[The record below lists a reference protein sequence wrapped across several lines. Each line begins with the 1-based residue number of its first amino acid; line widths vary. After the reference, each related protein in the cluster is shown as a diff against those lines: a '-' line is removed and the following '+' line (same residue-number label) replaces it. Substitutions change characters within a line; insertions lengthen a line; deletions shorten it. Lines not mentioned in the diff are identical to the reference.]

1 MNSTRAVLLIPA
13 VLLGA
18 TLGYSQTSSA
28 PVEPA
33 AAAAPNEDNAA
44 AEAREAAEAARSRA
58 ISPTVAANLAR
69 AMPKYNPPPPP
80 PPPKTDEELEADQP
94 RNQIIRLPKVV
105 VEGQRPP
112 VFTERQIYTKEG
124 LEAVAVARYL
134 TEFDRGVLNR
144 FRLPFVGMT
153 SEQRAMMMYEEEE
166 RLRNIEQ
173 ARQSIYV
180 LKQVDPE
187 AAQQLKKET
196 DSAYIRKS
204 EFIPTSGVR

>member
-1 MNSTRAVLLIPA
+1 MNYTRAVLLIPA

-18 TLGYSQTSSA
+18 SLGYSQASSTAKEPNASASA
-28 PVEPA
+28 PQ
-33 AAAAPNEDNAA
+33 EDN
-44 AEAREAAEAARSRA
+44 AAEAAREAARARA
-58 ISPTVAANLAR
+58 ISPTVAARLSQ
-69 AMPKYNPPPPP
+69 AMPKYNPPPAAPA
-80 PPPKTDEELEADQP
+80 PKTDEELAAEEP

-105 VEGQRPP
+105 VEGHRPP
-112 VFTERQIYTKEG
+112 VFTERQIHTKEG
-124 LEAVAVARYL
+124 LEALAVARYL

-144 FRLPFVGMT
+144 YRLPFVGMT
-153 SEQRAMMMYEEEE
+153 AEQRAMMMYEEEE

-204 EFIPTSGVR
+204 EFLPTSGVR